1 MTMIES
7 DQVSTFTTPE
17 EMVAEFDL
25 GDQWDENLLSVG
37 KNLGL
42 TLKGLRT
49 AEGIRTIAERMAD
62 HFVGQVDQHYF
73 TVRNIP
79 VELTPDDRKSV
90 VKWLDEYIPLAD
102 DAYRWDAVFTGRND
116 EFELAIKKRITRTRR

>member
-1 MTMIES
+1 MTMI
-7 DQVSTFTTPE
+7 DGQTVLE

-49 AEGIRTIAERMAD
+49 GEGIRTLAQRMAD
-62 HFVGQVDQHYF
+62 HFAGEVDQHYF

-79 VELTPDDRKSV
+79 VELNSDDRKSV
-90 VKWLDEYIPLAD
+90 ITWLTEYVPLAD
-102 DAYRWDAVFTGRND
+102 DAYRWDVVFNGRND
-116 EFELAIKKRITRTRR
+116 EFELAIKKKITRTRR